1 MIERETRI
9 PFKSERKVDFLETQ
23 IGWHGFSPDN
33 QTRDIQRKISVKVPV
48 SSIENPNQY
57 KRNQF
62 FSQSLSNQPTPV
74 LISIPADMKE

>member
-1 MIERETRI
+1 MIERKTGI

-23 IGWHGFSPDN
+23 IGWHGISPDN

-48 SSIENPNQY
+48 SNMENPNFY

-62 FSQSLSNQPTPV
+62 FNLPLSNQPTPV
-74 LISIPADMKE
+74 FISIPADMED

>member
-1 MIERETRI
+1 MIERETGI

-23 IGWHGFSPDN
+23 IGWHGISPDN
-33 QTRDIQRKISVKVPV
+33 QKRDIQSVKVPV
-48 SSIENPNQY
+48 SNMENPYQY

-74 LISIPADMKE
+74 LISIPADMKD

>member
-23 IGWHGFSPDN
+23 IGWHGVSPDN
-33 QTRDIQRKISVKVPV
+33 QTRDIQSVKVPV
-48 SSIENPNQY
+48 SIMENPNQY

-62 FSQSLSNQPTPV
+62 FSQPSSNQPTPV
-74 LISIPADMKE
+74 LTSIPADMKD